1 MRYPDFP
8 PQRSDRWKTL
18 YEGAISD
25 SEHSISLN
33 RIADARNAILD
44 RAEEILT
51 HPYTDERRA
60 LSHAL
65 RTLRLLEETVI
76 REHKAA

>member
-1 MRYPDFP
+1 MKSPEFSPKRTD
-8 PQRSDRWKTL
+8 QWKAA

-25 SEHSISLN
+25 AEYSVSLD
-33 RIADARNAILD
+33 RIADARTAILD

-51 HPYTDERRA
+51 HPSTDERRA
-60 LSHAL
+60 LNHAL
-65 RTLRLLEETVI
+65 RTLRLLEETAI

>member
-1 MRYPDFP
+1 MRSSEFSRRRTAD
-8 PQRSDRWKTL
+8 WKAA

-25 SEHSISLN
+25 SEYSVSLN
-33 RIADARNAILD
+33 RIADARNAIFD

-51 HPYTDERRA
+51 HPSTDERHA

-65 RTLRLLEETVI
+65 RTLRLLEETAI
-76 REHKAA
+76 RENKAA

>member
-1 MRYPDFP
+1 MRSSDFP
-8 PQRSDRWKTL
+8 PGRTDHWKAV

-25 SEHSISLN
+25 SEYSVSLN
-33 RIADARNAILD
+33 RIADARNAIFD

-51 HPYTDERRA
+51 HPSTDERIA

-65 RTLRLLEETVI
+65 RTLRLLEETAI
-76 REHKAA
+76 RENKAA